1 VCGAC
6 ASAPREPLKPTGGL
20 DSHLV
25 WRADLHARRGEDRE
39 AEEIYRKAIQ
49 EEPNSIRAHTGLQAI
64 QKRRG
69 RELAVRREYD
79 SLDPDPFLMA
89 RLHPNPVLQRELYG
103 ISSEPYRSIGLGA
116 SAAGLGKIA
125 YAKEHFENAV
135 EMDPGNPWSRLT
147 LGRMELA
154 QGKLGSAA
162 AEFRASL
169 WTEPGHPTAAAGLSS
184 VAARRGDLREAYRC
198 ALEAYLRAPDREGL
212 AHRLHDLSVRTRM
225 RTDLIEGA
233 AQLAEGNDKSLL
245 LAADLYTRA
254 GEHETAAVASAKAL
268 KRGATRG
275 ELEALEREWKEPA
288 MKAFVAAF
296 TKGVIGRY
304 RHYAATGEAER
315 FDEFVGWARDLFER
329 TTGRKLGPPGAVLA
343 FSFVGKLVD
352 ATLGSDDP
360 LVRACAENGML
371 LVLGQREGGP
381 PEAMLADVL
390 RREPMRR
397 VKVRGTEVE
406 REAVWTGRRH
416 LAGYLEWAGGGDIAG
431 IALAR
436 IVVVDLSGAENWAG
450 NIHRRLRRIE
460 PYREEVMAEPALD
473 LPDVTGI
480 DDPAG
485 VADRLY
491 MAAPFSIAAEV
502 LVHENSHL
510 VDAELHL
517 PVMDHPFRNLGL
529 LLGRGFSSEKIVA
542 YLERNAQLS
551 AIAEGPAPLAALAT
565 CCALLDEEGPHPKG
579 YREIVQALVNEIYG
593 SPDRYPEIDTGR
605 VILQQLHRLSEEK
618 VRSVAWELM
627 ERWGV
632 VR

>member
-184 VAARRGDLREAYRC
+184 VADRRGDLREAYRW

-225 RTDLIEGA
+225 RTDLIRPLHARGRARDGGGGERESAEARGNEGGAGGARAGVEGA
-233 AQLAEGNDKSLL
+233 RDESL
-245 LAADLYTRA
+245 R
-254 GEHETAAVASAKAL
+254 GCVHE
-268 KRGATRG
+268 
-275 ELEALEREWKEPA
+275 
-288 MKAFVAAF
+288 
-296 TKGVIGRY
+296 
-304 RHYAATGEAER
+304 
-315 FDEFVGWARDLFER
+315 
-329 TTGRKLGPPGAVLA
+329 
-343 FSFVGKLVD
+343 
-352 ATLGSDDP
+352 GSDRP
-360 LVRACAENGML
+360 LSALCGNR
-371 LVLGQREGGP
+371 RGG
-381 PEAMLADVL
+381 AL
-390 RREPMRR
+390 RRVCR
-397 VKVRGTEVE
+397 
-406 REAVWTGRRH
+406 
-416 LAGYLEWAGGGDIAG
+416 L
-431 IALAR
+431 
-436 IVVVDLSGAENWAG
+436 GA
-450 NIHRRLRRIE
+450 
-460 PYREEVMAEPALD
+460 
-473 LPDVTGI
+473 
-480 DDPAG
+480 
-485 VADRLY
+485 
-491 MAAPFSIAAEV
+491 
-502 LVHENSHL
+502 
-510 VDAELHL
+510 
-517 PVMDHPFRNLGL
+517 
-529 LLGRGFSSEKIVA
+529 
-542 YLERNAQLS
+542 
-551 AIAEGPAPLAALAT
+551 
-565 CCALLDEEGPHPKG
+565 
-579 YREIVQALVNEIYG
+579 
-593 SPDRYPEIDTGR
+593 
-605 VILQQLHRLSEEK
+605 
-618 VRSVAWELM
+618 
-627 ERWGV
+627 
-632 VR
+632 